1 MTDVPP
7 IDDYDA
13 ADETPARL
21 RRRLEA
27 ILPSVIKRTV
37 STGVGAAQMTED
49 VIRGV
54 VGEVKLP
61 REAVGYIAEMA
72 DHTRKEI
79 VRVAAREFR
88 EFLETANLTEEIAR
102 LLTTVSFEV
111 RTEIRFIP
119 NDQALKPNVRSSVRM
134 KGPGGEPVESSD
146 DTASAATSSMAEAL
160 DDIIRSSANEVLE
173 RVLRRG
179 PRRGGDVSDPAAP
192 QPADGV
198 EPDTE
203 PDVEDAAAAS
213 DAPPEAEAEAEV
225 STDRKKSRPRRRP
238 RRSASS

>member
-1 MTDVPP
+1 MTDLPP
-7 IDDYDA
+7 YEHDLPDDA
-13 ADETPARL
+13 ETPARL
-21 RRRLEA
+21 RKRLEA

-54 VGEVKLP
+54 VGDVKLP
-61 REAVGYIAEMA
+61 REAVAYIAEMA
-72 DHTRKEI
+72 DHTRREI

-134 KGPGGEPVESSD
+134 KGPSGEPVDRED
-146 DTASAATSSMAEAL
+146 GTAPDAASGLAEAL
-160 DDIIRSSANEVLE
+160 DDIIRSSASEVLE

-179 PRRGGDVSDPAAP
+179 PRREDDARESSQTAAS
-192 QPADGV
+192 
-198 EPDTE
+198 T
-203 PDVEDAAAAS
+203 EDAAAQGGPAESCAS
-213 DAPPEAEAEAEV
+213 VTSDEAGEAAKA
-225 STDRKKSRPRRRP
+225 SPGTRRKRRV
-238 RRSASS
+238 RRDSADQPS

>member
-1 MTDVPP
+1 MSDLPH
-7 IDDYDA
+7 DDLGVD
-13 ADETPARL
+13 DSEETPARL

-54 VGEVKLP
+54 VGDVKLP

-88 EFLETANLTEEIAR
+88 EFLESANLTEEIAR

-134 KGPGGEPVESSD
+134 KGPGGEPVESED
-146 DTASAATSSMAEAL
+146 GTTPEAASGLADAL
-160 DDIIRSSANEVLE
+160 DDIIRSSASEVLE

-179 PRRGGDVSDPAAP
+179 PRKGPD
-192 QPADGV
+192 ADGAAQGEEG
-198 EPDTE
+198 EPATSAAE
-203 PDVEDAAAAS
+203 PAS
-213 DAPPEAEAEAEV
+213 ETVGA
-225 STDRKKSRPRRRP
+225 STDSDDATSEEEKPKRRP
-238 RRSASS
+238 RRPRRPRRDSAD